1 MSFPLGSILGGMKET
16 LTRMTERKYTFDYPE
31 ESREIPEFHRG
42 RVTLRPE
49 LCIGCTQCSMACP
62 NASCTM
68 TPGPGAPQN
77 KKGLYPQVD
86 VGRCMYCGLCE
97 EVCPTDA
104 IYLAKEFRMVHTDR
118 SYFDYDWVDQ
128 SQTEGETRIRRE
140 TRDRVVP

>member
-1 MSFPLGSILGGMKET
+1 VSFPLASVVGGMKET
-16 LTRMTERKYTFDYPE
+16 LTRMFERKYTFDYPE
-31 ESREIPEFHRG
+31 EIREIPEFHRG

-68 TPGPGAPQN
+68 TTGPEAPQN

-86 VGRCMYCGLCE
+86 VGRCMYCSLCE

-104 IYLAKEFRMVHTDR
+104 IYLAKEFRMVHEDR
-118 SYFDYDWVDQ
+118 RYFDYDWVDQ
-128 SQTEGETRIRRE
+128 SSTEGETRVRRQSDGA
-140 TRDRVVP
+140 RAP